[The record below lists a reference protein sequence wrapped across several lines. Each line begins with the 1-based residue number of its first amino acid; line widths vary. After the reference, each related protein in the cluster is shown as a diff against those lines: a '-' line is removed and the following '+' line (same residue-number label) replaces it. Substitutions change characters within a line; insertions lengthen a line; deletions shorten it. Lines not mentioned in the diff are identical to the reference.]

1 MKLLLSNA
9 YIAWSNA
16 IKYHDYI
23 YSGRAT
29 LINQK
34 HFVSS
39 LHNAVELFLKQ
50 LLIINNDKDIIN
62 KFYKPASNSL
72 KTAFNNA
79 TDLNSFFESIPCGE
93 ENSFETINFF
103 KLINKKMVELL
114 KNESEENQS
123 EELEELKNS
132 LSMLNN
138 LRNSEMHFFIKNNF
152 LSEANFIQ
160 LHNFMI
166 HFYEKLEDKNLLPY
180 WGSPAP
186 YSFYSNLLFQSET
199 LKNFSYH
206 DALKNNPIASKIAEI
221 INNSNSS
228 LSNERIRS
236 TDDIYEIIRTENE
249 INDYGFDLDEIF
261 DICDMFLRLDC
272 ISVNKIEEDFEPYYE
287 SEIGWIN
294 PQTYY
299 FINVNL

>member
-1 MKLLLSNA
+1 MELLLSNA
-9 YIAWSNA
+9 YIAWINA

-23 YSGRAT
+23 YFGRAT

-50 LLIINNDKDIIN
+50 LLINNNDKDIIN
-62 KFYKPASNSL
+62 KFYSSASNNL
-72 KTAFNNA
+72 KTVFNNS

-93 ENSFETINFF
+93 ENSFETIKFS
-103 KLINKKMVELL
+103 KLIKEKIAELL
-114 KNESEENQS
+114 KDESK
-123 EELEELKNS
+123 ELAELKRC
-132 LSMLNN
+132 LLQLNK
-138 LRNSEMHFFIKNNF
+138 LRNSEMHFLIKNNF

-166 HFYEKLEDKNLLPY
+166 HFYEKLEDKELLPY
-180 WGSPAP
+180 YGESNKF
-186 YSFYSNLLFQSET
+186 SFYSNLSFKSEP

-221 INNSNSS
+221 INNSNPTS
-228 LSNERIRS
+228 LLNERIRS
-236 TDDIYEIIRTENE
+236 TDDIYTIVCTENE
-249 INDYGFDLDEIF
+249 INDYGFDLSEIF

-272 ISVNKIEEDFEPYYE
+272 ISVNKFEEDLEPYYE
-287 SEIGWIN
+287 PEIGWIT
-294 PQTYY
+294 PETYC